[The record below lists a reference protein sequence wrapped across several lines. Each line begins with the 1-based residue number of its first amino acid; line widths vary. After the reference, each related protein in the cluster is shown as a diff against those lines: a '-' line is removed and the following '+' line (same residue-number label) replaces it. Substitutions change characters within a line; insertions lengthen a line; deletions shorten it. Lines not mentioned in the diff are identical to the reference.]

1 MIQIGQILNDTYAV
15 TERINS
21 GSGGIIYKAY
31 HRRMQKNVAVKL
43 IKDEIKSDFNVRL
56 EIDTLKNLKNDFLPQ
71 VIDFVEDGNDVYTVM
86 EFIEGSNFKQLV
98 QSGKSFSEE
107 RVRKYAIQLCS
118 AVGYLHKQTPPI
130 IHSDIKPAN
139 IMLTPQDNI
148 CLIDFNISTII
159 NNGTAYAKGGSA
171 GFAAPEQFRQIISA
185 PNIID
190 DFHEETRFIDS
201 DETEILLDDEVP
213 SMSPCALTKNVSR
226 AFVDTRTDI
235 YGIGASMYYMLTERI
250 PVDGKID
257 FRGVKVSSA
266 MRNIVA
272 KAMHPNPAKRYAS
285 VSEMKM
291 ELKNLANSRNKANG
305 FIIGFVWLLA
315 AIAIGVGIYFYSESQ
330 NENGTSET
338 ESVVS
343 ETVSET
349 TISEVIE
356 TETASVETATEAVT
370 ETKTEIA
377 TATESEPETVSIS
390 AEFSTEKLC
399 NEIVIAVNNQREE
412 AGLPGMKYDSK
423 ADGIADEVL
432 ADLKNGTFVNGTNYT
447 NGRFDKS
454 MFYYEKAYEIS
465 GSVSEAE
472 AAELFLKCEADNYSS
487 KWMNS
492 EYTFIGTAACDNG
505 DGTYNIVVFL
515 AYNNEEK
522 MTDNSV
528 KNVNPY
534 SEEKNYTLYYAD
546 GAIKSQKTKD
556 YSNGSYDITWY
567 WGNGLEKFVEKYDKN
582 GTLVNVKSIDIETR
596 EIGFDGM
603 PNMTEDGGYYYRRK
617 HTQEKYPYL
626 YCYVNSDRE
635 ITSQKY
641 EGNNVKDVIYSCTSQ
656 INEANFLIITWY
668 NEDNEIVT
676 RRIFDENGKL
686 IEDIDY

>member
-1 MIQIGQILNDTYAV
+1 MIQIGQILSDTYAV
-15 TERINS
+15 VEQINS

-31 HRRMQKNVAVKL
+31 HRRMKKNVAIKL
-43 IKDEIKSDFNVRL
+43 IKEEIKTDCNVRL
-56 EIDTLKNLKNDFLPQ
+56 EIDILKNLKNDFLPQ

-86 EFIEGSNFKQLV
+86 EFIEGSNFKQLI

-159 NNGTAYAKGGSA
+159 NNGTAYSKGGSA

-190 DFHEETRFIDS
+190 DFHEETRFVDS

-235 YGIGASMYYMLTERI
+235 YGIGSSMYYMLTERI

-285 VSEMKM
+285 VSELKM
-291 ELKNLANSRNKANG
+291 DLKDLANARNKVNG
-305 FIIGFVWLLA
+305 FIIGFIWILA
-315 AIAIGVGIYFYSESQ
+315 AIAIGIGIYFYFESQ
-330 NENGTSET
+330 KEKVTSET
-338 ESVVS
+338 ETVIS

-356 TETASVETATEAVT
+356 IETAPIETTI
-370 ETKTEIA
+370 ETT
-377 TATESEPETVSIS
+377 SETTTVVCETLVSK
-390 AEFSTEKLC
+390 FSTEKLC
-399 NEIVIAVNNQREE
+399 NEIIIAANNQREE
-412 AGLPGMKYDSK
+412 AGLSHMMYDSK
-423 ADGIADEVL
+423 AEDIADEVL
-432 ADLKNGTFVNGTNYT
+432 AEINEGTFVKGKNSHHIE
-447 NGRFDKS
+447 GRFTDVL
-454 MFYYEKAYEIS
+454 FYYETAFEIPMITN
-465 GSVSEAE
+465 EAE
-472 AAELFLKCEADNYSS
+472 AAGVFLKYEADNFSS
-487 KWMNS
+487 KWVNP

-505 DGTYNIVVFL
+505 DGTYNIVVLL
-515 AYNNEEK
+515 AYNDEEK
-522 MTDNSV
+522 MTENSV
-528 KNVNPY
+528 KNANPY
-534 SEEKNYTLYYAD
+534 SEEKNYTLYYSD

-556 YSNGSYDITWY
+556 YSDGSYDITWY
-567 WGNGLEKFVEKYDKN
+567 WENGLEKFVEKYDKN
-582 GTLVNVKSIDIETR
+582 GSLVNVKSIDIETR

-641 EGNNVKDVIYSCTSQ
+641 GGNNVKDVIYSCTSQ

-676 RRIFDENGKL
+676 RRIFDESGKL